1 MKHNFKITT
10 LSAAIMATFIT
21 MPTYAAEEAEQLS
34 EIEVRKA
41 ERDAKKQQAE
51 IEVIEVTGFAGSL
64 RKAMNAKR
72 FSDGVSDSIHA
83 EDVGKS
89 TDQNIADA
97 LSRVTGVNVQEEG
110 GEGARIS
117 VRGAGPS
124 MNQIQMNGV
133 TLTSGLSGDGSD
145 PTADQSVDLS
155 AFSSDILSSIDVVKT
170 ASADQ
175 EEGSLGATVRLNTVK
190 PLNLNGPRRNITVEG
205 RYNDFA
211 DESDTRI
218 NGSFADKFLD
228 DTLGFVITASS
239 DTQKTRQDRVQSG
252 WVEGSIAIADL
263 NDNNGRK
270 ATDLASG
277 KALRVLG
284 WQRDG
289 DGNLLL
295 DDSGN
300 RISNSIDSLVD
311 YDPDTQLAVEGDL
324 DVLARN
330 NTQFSLNTDVRKR
343 FSVSTGLQWQPT
355 DDTDIQLD
363 ITHTK
368 QRIETDY
375 HNFNLNFAPNANRNG
390 DVEDNAVDLSTR
402 TLANSVNPR
411 SAGAFNR
418 NQGAR
423 DVTTNIVSL
432 AFEQGLT
439 DDLVMNVSAGYSK
452 TEDITDGYVSLS
464 TATWGT
470 TTANLI
476 DSISRDIVEPVGYNC
491 STSECSFETGVTP
504 AIIDPLD
511 GSITSATSRFNP
523 FDLEANHLGSLTFR
537 DNEQID
543 TSKSLNVDFNWSLD
557 ILNFITGAK
566 FGFKYSDRE
575 KDVFT
580 QNRRITTG
588 TALIDRTNPDISYAT
603 TGMNS
608 IGLLDMMSGEA
619 FPYDDFGEGIVEH
632 RDNAFFNGWAMLD
645 ANKAIE
651 QYSGRKA
658 GTVGLDRNS
667 GGSRNIQ
674 TETNAAY
681 VRVDFEALDGALT
694 GNIGLRYVKDKNEAA
709 GVSNINYYRPPH
721 VLDPYNLLIERRLG
735 DIEGSQPCPAAERGV
750 DPSTGNLDTRWAPT
764 NESELSN
771 CWDWALTHGFDYT
784 NAKTI
789 PYVDGQWVL
798 PGGVSTNRITNI
810 DYSGAVP
817 VWTNNSLTPLPNT
830 ITDID
835 GNQVA
840 TKTGTHLGF
849 ASAGVAWPYLDRST
863 SFTGPNGDQD
873 STYIREAPAS
883 GSAEH
888 SLLLPSLN
896 LNYAVNDEM
905 IARFAVSKTMTRPR
919 FDSLNPR
926 ISLNENIW
934 QPTASGQAGNAALK
948 PLESNNLDLS
958 FEWYFNEAGLFSV
971 ALFHKDMS
979 NFEETVTTPFYYKD
993 VRSEYEL
1000 ANGNLLL
1007 DYDAE
1012 LQPGDINEE
1021 GDKCS
1026 PHRYPGGTLASSW
1039 QIECH
1044 TANVN
1049 IVKNGNGAKIKGI
1062 ELGYTQNY
1070 DFLPGNLSGLGL
1082 SINYTYQNSEK
1093 DEQEIGT
1100 TGFFTQ
1106 PLPQPL
1112 TPEHSANSTLFWE
1125 KDGISLRLAHRYSG
1139 KQLVNDGLVGGA
1151 IWQDS
1156 TSRLDFSSSY
1166 RINQMLTVTFNATNL
1181 TDDTRRTYY
1190 TAYDTRNDNGE
1201 IILDEGNV
1209 FDGGV
1214 TNDRTVAVYR
1224 NGRQFR
1230 LGLRG
1235 TF

>member
-10 LSAAIMATFIT
+10 LSAAIMATFIA

-41 ERDAKKQQAE
+41 EREAKKQQAE

-124 MNQIQMNGV
+124 MNQISMNGI

-175 EEGSLGATVRLNTVK
+175 EEGSLGASVRLNTVK
-190 PLNLNGPRRNITVEG
+190 PLNLNRPRRNVTVEG
-205 RYNDFA
+205 RYNDFS
-211 DESDTRI
+211 DENDFRI
-218 NGSFADKFLD
+218 NGSFADKYLD

-252 WVEGSIAIADL
+252 WVDGSIAIADL
-263 NDNNGRK
+263 NDDSGRK
-270 ATDLASG
+270 ATDLKTG
-277 KALRVLG
+277 KPIRVLG
-284 WQRDG
+284 WQRDASG
-289 DGNLLL
+289 DLILDAEGNKQLN
-295 DDSGN
+295 D
-300 RISNSIDSLVD
+300 ISTLSN
-311 YDPDTQLAVEGDL
+311 YNPDTEILHEGDL

-330 NTQFSLNTDVRKR
+330 NTAFSLNTDVRKR

-363 ITHTK
+363 VTHTK
-368 QRIETDY
+368 QRIETDF
-375 HNFNLNFAPNANRNG
+375 HNFNLNFAPVTNNSG
-390 DVEDNAVDLSTR
+390 DVEDNVVDIANR
-402 TLANSVNPR
+402 TLTSSVSPR
-411 SAGAFNR
+411 SAGGFNR
-418 NQGAR
+418 SQGAR
-423 DVTTNIVSL
+423 DVTTNIISL
-432 AFEQGLT
+432 AFEQGIT
-439 DDLVMNVSAGYSK
+439 DDLVMNISAGYSK
-452 TEDITDGYVSLS
+452 TEDITDEFVSLS

-470 TTANLI
+470 TTRNLV
-476 DSISRDIVEPVGYNC
+476 DKVPEELQEPGGYDC
-491 STSECSFETGVTP
+491 STVECTFVTGTTP
-504 AIIDPLD
+504 ALVDPFD
-511 GSITSATSRFNP
+511 GSITTATNRFNP
-523 FDLEANHLGSLTFR
+523 LDLEANHLGALTFR

-543 TSKSLNVDFNWSLD
+543 TSKSLNVDFTWNLEILD
-557 ILNFITGAK
+557 FITGAK

-580 QNRRITTG
+580 QNRRVTNG
-588 TALIDRTNPDISYAT
+588 TALIDRSNPDVSYAT

-608 IGLLDMMSGEA
+608 IGVLDMMSGEA
-619 FPYDDFGEGIVEH
+619 FPYDNFAENIVEN
-632 RDNAFFNGWAMLD
+632 RDNAFFAGWPMLD

-651 QYSGRKA
+651 QFAGREA
-658 GTVGLDRNS
+658 GTVGIARNT

-694 GNIGLRYVKDKNEAA
+694 GNVGLRYIKDKNEAA
-709 GVSNINYYRPPH
+709 GVSGLTYYRNPH
-721 VLDPYNLLIERRLG
+721 LLDPYNLLIERRLG

-750 DPSTGNLDTRWAPT
+750 DPATGNLDTRWAPA
-764 NESELSN
+764 NESELTN

-798 PGGVSTNRITNI
+798 PGGVSTNRLTNI

-835 GNQVA
+835 GNQVP

-849 ASAGVAWPYLDRST
+849 ASNGVTWPYLDRST
-863 SFTGPNGDQD
+863 SFTGPNGNQD
-873 STYIREAPAS
+873 SSNIREAVAS

-896 LNYAVNDEM
+896 LNYAINDEM
-905 IARFAVSKTMTRPR
+905 IGRFAISKTMTRPR

-926 ISLNENIW
+926 VSINENIW
-934 QPTASGQAGNAALK
+934 GLTANGQAGNSALK
-948 PLESNNLDLS
+948 PLESKNLDLS

-979 NFEETVTTPFYYKD
+979 NLEERVTTPFHYKD
-993 VRSEYEL
+993 VRTQYEL
-1000 ANGNLLL
+1000 ENGNLLL

-1012 LQPGDINEE
+1012 RLPGQLNEE
-1021 GDKCS
+1021 GEKCS
-1026 PHRYPGGTLASSW
+1026 PRRYVGNSQASSW
-1039 QIECH
+1039 NIECH
-1044 TANVN
+1044 TANINTIVN
-1049 IVKNGNGAKIKGI
+1049 GTGATIKGI

-1070 DFLPGNLSGLGL
+1070 DFLPGQLSGLGL

-1093 DEQEIGT
+1093 EEQEIGT

-1106 PLPQPL
+1106 PLPQTL

-1125 KDGISLRLAHRYSG
+1125 KDGITLRLAHRYSG
-1139 KQLVNDGLVGGA
+1139 KQLVNDGLSGGA

-1166 RINQMLTVTFNATNL
+1166 KINDMFTVTFNATNL

-1190 TAYDTRNDNGE
+1190 TAYDTRNNNDE
-1201 IILDEGNV
+1201 IVYDEGNV

-1214 TNDRTVAVYR
+1214 TNERTVAVYR

-1230 LGLRG
+1230 LGVRG